1 MEQHHAEC
9 SLVTSVKNIVT
20 YGSDVVGEGGLLLLV
35 DARQALDLQA
45 QLLVLRADR
54 LLLLGD
60 GLVGRV
66 ALFQSRLS
74 TAMKINQSD
83 DTRRYLP

>member
-1 MEQHHAEC
+1 M
-9 SLVTSVKNIVT
+9 
-20 YGSDVVGEGGLLLLV
+20 VGEGGLLLLV

-66 ALFQSRLS
+66 ALLQSRLS
-74 TAMKINQSD
+74 TAIKINQSD
-83 DTRRYLP
+83 DAHRHDPP

>member
-1 MEQHHAEC
+1 M
-9 SLVTSVKNIVT
+9 I
-20 YGSDVVGEGGLLLLV
+20 GEGGLLLLV
-35 DARQALDLQA
+35 DARQALDLLA

-83 DTRRYLP
+83 DAHRHDPP